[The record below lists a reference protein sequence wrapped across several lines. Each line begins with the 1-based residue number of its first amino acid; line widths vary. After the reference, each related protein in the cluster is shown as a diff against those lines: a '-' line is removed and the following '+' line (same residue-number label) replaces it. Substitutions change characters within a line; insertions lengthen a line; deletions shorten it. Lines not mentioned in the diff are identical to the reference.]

1 MTTAADT
8 PTLAVDSH
16 YEFEYRVSGSDS
28 PRTLC
33 SEPGDDFPDVLA
45 TARMVGLMEL
55 AAARLMR
62 PLLKDGELSVGVGVD
77 VTHLAATPL
86 FETVRA
92 RATFLGMAGKLYAFR
107 VELFDDGGKVGEGRH
122 TRAIVSTER
131 LLKSTEKRLQAARS
145 AQV

>member
-1 MTTAADT
+1 MTSPMDSQ
-8 PTLAVDSH
+8 PLAIDSH
-16 YEFEYRVSGSDS
+16 YELEYRVVGSDS

-92 RATFLGMAGKLYAFR
+92 RATFLGMEGKLYAFR
-107 VELFDDGGKVGEGRH
+107 VELFDAGGKVGEGRH

-131 LLKSTEKRLQAARS
+131 LLSSTAKRLQAARDS
-145 AQV
+145 QA

>member
-1 MTTAADT
+1 MTIPADI
-8 PTLAVDSH
+8 PTLAIDSH
-16 YEFEYRVSGSDS
+16 YELAYRVSGSDS

-45 TARMVGLMEL
+45 TARMVGLLEL

-62 PLLKDGELSVGVGVD
+62 PLLKEGELSVGVGVD

-92 RATFLGMAGKLYAFR
+92 RATFLGMDGKLYAFR

-122 TRAIVSTER
+122 TRAIVATER
-131 LLKSTEKRLQAARS
+131 LLKSTEKRLQAARNPQS
-145 AQV
+145 

>member
-8 PTLAVDSH
+8 PTLAIDSH
-16 YEFEYRVSGSDS
+16 YELAYRVSGSDS

-45 TARMVGLMEL
+45 TARMVGLLEL

-92 RATFLGMAGKLYAFR
+92 RATFLGMDGKLYAFR

-122 TRAIVSTER
+122 TRAIVATER
-131 LLKSTEKRLQAARS
+131 LLKSTEKRLQAGRA
-145 AQV
+145 